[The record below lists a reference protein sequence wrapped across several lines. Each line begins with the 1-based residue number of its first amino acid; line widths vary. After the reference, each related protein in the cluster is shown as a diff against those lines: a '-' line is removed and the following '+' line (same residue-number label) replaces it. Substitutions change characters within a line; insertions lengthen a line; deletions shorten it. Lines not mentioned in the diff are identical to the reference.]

1 MTTNDYR
8 ILAGS
13 VANWISCTNSIKA
26 NKAKLDEVKE
36 HLNNAVFVGYLMH
49 YLSEEKQPL
58 LLTYLEQE

>member
-1 MTTNDYR
+1 MSKADY
-8 ILAGS
+8 IHLADS

-36 HLNNAVFVGYLMH
+36 HLQNPLFVGYLMH
-49 YLSEEKQPL
+49 YLSEDRQPL